1 MKVKNIINTFV
12 RGEFLIKLKCKFF
25 IKSELSIIKERQLFV
40 YNKFNKKYKE
50 IIEKSNYVYKKSEE
64 SNYIWICWLQGYEKA
79 PDIVKACI
87 DSIKKHFPEKEIII
101 LTNDNINKYVDFNDS
116 ITQKYN
122 KGIISRT
129 HFSDLLRIELLC
141 KYGGIWV
148 DSTVLCTSDSIKDIL
163 NRNDFFVFKELD
175 LSRAKNRTIVAS
187 NWFIYSKYKEHPI
200 LMLTRDLLIK
210 YWEDY
215 NYLMDYFIFHI
226 LFTISANHYK
236 EDWDK
241 VETYNNH
248 SPHILMFEL
257 DKKYSKNRF
266 DEIKKM
272 SFIHKLQWHNDYSN
286 IKDSF
291 WNYLINSYKEEK

>member
-12 RGEFLIKLKCKFF
+12 RGELLIKLKCKFI
-25 IKSELSIIKERQLFV
+25 IKNEISKIKERQLFV
-40 YNKFNKKYKE
+40 YNKYNKKYKN
-50 IIEKSNYVYKKSEE
+50 IIEKSNYIYIKNEE

-87 DSIKKHFPEKEIII
+87 DSIKKHFPEKEVII
-101 LTNDNINKYVDFNDS
+101 LTNDNINKYVEFNDS
-116 ITQKYN
+116 ITQKYK

-129 HFSDLLRIELLC
+129 HFSDILRTELLC
-141 KYGGIWV
+141 KHGGLWV

-163 NRNDFFVFKELD
+163 NRNDFFAFKELD
-175 LSRAKNRTIVAS
+175 LSRTKIRTIVS
-187 NWFIYSKYKEHPI
+187 SSWFIYSKYKGHPI
-200 LMLTRDLLIK
+200 MMLTRDLLNA
-210 YWEDY
+210 YWEDH
-215 NYLMDYFIFHI
+215 NYLIDYFLFHI
-226 LFTISANHYK
+226 FFAISANHYK
-236 EDWDK
+236 EEWDK

-272 SFIHKLQWHNDYSN
+272 SSIHKLQWHNDYSN